1 MWDSLGR
8 GAGPEEVGGR
18 EHTKVRASFQASS
31 FISQDKRVIRK
42 VGGFPGGTQVAKNP
56 PANAGDVGSIP
67 GLGRSPG
74 EGHSNPLQY
83 SWWENSMDRETGRLQ
98 SMGLQRVRHGWAHT
112 HSKVEWKT
120 HCFIFLLCVL
130 CSFPPWLSLIIH
142 THTHTHTHTLY
153 HHYHTWSHSCLQK
166 LHVSI
171 ENRLVVT
178 KGRGVWW
185 RRTGV
190 RVWGQ

>member
-42 VGGFPGGTQVAKNP
+42 VGGFPGGIQVAKNP

-74 EGHSNPLQY
+74 EGHSNQLQY

-142 THTHTHTHTLY
+142 THTHTHTHTLPP
-153 HHYHTWSHSCLQK
+153 LP
-166 LHVSI
+166 HVI
-171 ENRLVVT
+171 T
-178 KGRGVWW
+178 
-185 RRTGV
+185 
-190 RVWGQ
+190 